1 MIKINQAHATIN
13 CHKCTRSI
21 MQGSLYL
28 FTSCIYGSWSYCKFC
43 GSKKGYELK
52 DFESF
57 TPQYDLIYPNA
68 SKYDSFEY
76 LKFRMWELI

>member
-1 MIKINQAHATIN
+1 MYEIKQAQITLD

-28 FTSCIYGSWSYCKFC
+28 LTGCLYGSWTYCKHC
-43 GSKKGYELK
+43 GSKKGYQLK

-57 TPQYDLIYPNA
+57 VPEYDLIYPNA